1 MNKLTNPAS
10 LNTDLATLVLRII
23 FGGMFAFVHGWMKI
37 TGYDAMASQ
46 FDIIG
51 IGSELTLILVI
62 FAEFVCGLFIL
73 FGFLTRFAV
82 IPVFI
87 TMLVAFFMAHAAD
100 PFLNKMIPFI
110 YLFLCVVIF
119 ILGSGR
125 YSLDAAIFRNKRPE
139 TNS

>member
-125 YSLDAAIFRNKRPE
+125 YSLDAAIFRNRQPE
-139 TNS
+139 NS

>member
-125 YSLDAAIFRNKRPE
+125 YSLDFAIFRNRQPE
-139 TNS
+139 NS